1 MKKEKVQLIFN
12 KELSKINYDVIGSLT
27 DLKLHLIAMEENC
40 DDELFSMFC
49 QQEYDLFT
57 EELEVKMK
65 HVGRTSK
72 FRIDYEN
79 GLYGNVYYYDDF
91 INDINNIMNN
101 KGCGSGTTYHN
112 NQKIEI
118 CVIIYPQPNE
128 DRRIE
133 TIMHEK
139 RHCEDFILEKLDID
153 DMEAAAYLAGWL
165 AVKFINK

>member
-1 MKKEKVQLIFN
+1 MKMEKVQLIFN

-79 GLYGNVYYYDDF
+79 GLYGNVYYYEDF
-91 INDINNIMNN
+91 VNASKKIKMKMLFEEFAHSEHLQLAFLEDNEIEESYI
-101 KGCGSGTTYHN
+101 
-112 NQKIEI
+112 QEKIESY
-118 CVIIYPQPNE
+118 VGNLKIIVDTYKE
-128 DRRIE
+128 I
-133 TIMHEK
+133 
-139 RHCEDFILEKLDID
+139 EDFKDHQIELWNEFLKEI
-153 DMEAAAYLAGWL
+153 
-165 AVKFINK
+165 